1 LDGEL
6 ATSHDLCRRLVAAVA
21 TVVRG
26 KDEVIELALATL
38 LAQGHVLFEDVP
50 GVAKTLLAK
59 TFAASLGLD
68 FARVQFT
75 PDLLPSDIIGLSV
88 FDRASG
94 TQEFRPGPVFT
105 NVLLADEL
113 NRASPKTQAALLEA
127 MAEGQVT
134 IDGTTHPLPRPFL
147 VLATQNPIEFEGTYP
162 LPEAQVDR
170 FLASASIG
178 YPSAATEAEVVA
190 AHLEGERF
198 TLHPLASRH
207 ALASAQAALGQV
219 YVAPAVVGYI
229 VELVRFTRARAS
241 VALGASPRGSIALAL
256 LARARALIDGR
267 DFVVPDDVKR
277 MAVPALSHRV
287 RMAPEAWIRKITP
300 AHVIREALDAVP
312 APVATARPVE

>member
-6 ATSHDLCRRLVAAVA
+6 AKSHELCRRLVAAVG
-21 TVVRG
+21 TIVRG
-26 KDEVIELALATL
+26 KEDVLELSLATL
-38 LAQGHVLFEDVP
+38 LARGHLLFEDVP

-59 TFAASLGLD
+59 TLASALGLD

-94 TQEFRPGPVFT
+94 QQQFRPGPIFT

-134 IDGTTHPLPRPFL
+134 VDGTTYPLPRPFL

-178 YPSAATEAEVVA
+178 YPSAATEAEVIA

-198 TLHPLASRH
+198 TLE
-207 ALASAQAALGQV
+207 ALASHEELVAAQEALAHIF
-219 YVAPAVVGYI
+219 VAPAVVDYV

-267 DFVVPDDVKR
+267 DFVVPDDVKL

-300 AHVIREALDAVP
+300 ANVIQEALASVP
-312 APVATARPVE
+312 APVATARPTG

>member
-6 ATSHDLCRRLVAAVA
+6 AASQDLCRRIVTAVG
-21 TVVRG
+21 TIVRG

-38 LAQGHVLFEDVP
+38 LAQGHLLFEDVP

-59 TFAASLGLD
+59 TFAGALGLD

-88 FDRASG
+88 FDRTTGA
-94 TQEFRPGPVFT
+94 QEFRPGPVFT

-127 MAEGQVT
+127 MAECQVT
-134 IDGTTHPLPRPFL
+134 VDGTTHRLPRPFL

-178 YPSAATEAEVVA
+178 YPSATTEVEVVA
-190 AHLEGERF
+190 AHLGGESF
-198 TLHPLASRH
+198 TLAALASREELTH
-207 ALASAQAALGQV
+207 AQATLEQV
-219 YVAPAVVGYI
+219 YVAPAVLDYI
-229 VELVRFTRARAS
+229 VELVRFTRTRAS

-267 DFVVPDDVKR
+267 DFVVPDDVKM
-277 MAVPALSHRV
+277 MAVPALAHRV

-300 AHVIREALDAVP
+300 SHVIREALESVT
-312 APVATARPVE
+312 APVATARPTG